1 MAQSIRGFSNRQQ
14 TVRRGIAPGVR
25 RKGSANSPGGCRD
38 ASSPDQSRSS
48 RQRPDS
54 DKSLSYTP
62 SSNQCGPRQSDPKA
76 RYRLLGIASHNGP
89 WEGHTDHSLQASSS
103 RNRACGAPA
112 VALICCGGPAQWF
125 VSQTGKGEEV
135 LPPGSGC
142 LSSHLTLEVSG
153 PVQPICFSSD
163 FLALPAGLLLHLSPP
178 VSSSILG
185 RFNDQAV
192 PSARARMSSDKGPL
206 HRHFEPHRRRARRP
220 GFVIEHSLLRST
232 KPAYPA
238 NGCGPHRSIWTSGF
252 EQPRAAHKA
261 FPAVTGSG
269 CVAPLQASST
279 KTGLMAAAGERLNAA
294 SLATDSTNC
303 SAGAAAPLPPQLG
316 RGWPSAARHTYM
328 HMYRLP
334 PRPHACAALCTS
346 PR

>member
-163 FLALPAGLLLHLSPP
+163 FLALPAGLLLHLSPQSLQASWADSTIKP
-178 VSSSILG
+178 SLPPALVCPPTRALFTAILNPTAAVHADRDSSSSIPCCDPQSLPTPPMAAGLIAASG
-185 RFNDQAV
+185 RLDLSNREQRTK
-192 PSARARMSSDKGPL
+192 PSRPSLDRDAQCL
-206 HRHFEPHRRRARRP
+206 CRHHPRKPASWQRRAK
-220 GFVIEHSLLRST
+220 G
-232 KPAYPA
+232 
-238 NGCGPHRSIWTSGF
+238 
-252 EQPRAAHKA
+252 
-261 FPAVTGSG
+261 
-269 CVAPLQASST
+269 
-279 KTGLMAAAGERLNAA
+279 
-294 SLATDSTNC
+294 
-303 SAGAAAPLPPQLG
+303 
-316 RGWPSAARHTYM
+316 
-328 HMYRLP
+328 
-334 PRPHACAALCTS
+334 
-346 PR
+346 